1 MESYREEIEKEAEEY
16 WRLNRCENKGFL
28 VYELFNGGI
37 NSKIAHRIKI
47 DFAVECLQDIL
58 FETERFISDDAE
70 EMILK
75 KITELKNKNNGK

>member
-37 NSKIAHRIKI
+37 NSAISERIKI
-47 DFAVECLQDIL
+47 EYAIECLNSIY
-58 FETERFISDDAE
+58 AE
-70 EMILK
+70 IDTQK
-75 KITELKNKNNGK
+75 SRKVVINKIRELKNKRDGK